1 MGLLRRLWLIL
12 GFTRNGEQRHHHHD
26 AAAAYVSTPRKD
38 FNTPVERDQNPPL
51 LVFCHAGDGGVQ
63 GLRWYA
69 RNLRIDADGDVA
81 DEFLDEVS
89 PNMQENM
96 EEHNR
101 NLPRFE
107 VKYST
112 RPAKVVNQALLA
124 NGKIQQHVEYQGRLE
139 WV

>member
-1 MGLLRRLWLIL
+1 
-12 GFTRNGEQRHHHHD
+12 
-26 AAAAYVSTPRKD
+26 
-38 FNTPVERDQNPPL
+38 
-51 LVFCHAGDGGVQ
+51 

-69 RNLRIDADGDVA
+69 RNLRIDEDGDVA

-101 NLPRFE
+101 KLPRFE

-124 NGKIQQHVEYQGRLE
+124 NGKIQQHVEFQGRLE